1 MRKKSHGFTL
11 IELAISLAVIG
22 LLLGMLMVPLNAQ
35 IEQQRIS
42 DTNKELK
49 LAVEAMLGFA
59 VANGR
64 LPCPATATTPSTTA
78 GAGLE
83 NTAACAGATSAV
95 EGVVPWTTLG
105 VAETDAWGHRF
116 TYRVTR
122 EFANDP
128 TGGMQATFAL
138 TDIGN
143 IDVLGAGGTVIVA
156 DNMVAVI
163 VSHGKNG
170 AGAFRTDGSQV
181 LPVTGDEAEN
191 ADGDN
196 NFITK
201 MPDPAFN
208 DLVAWI
214 SPNVIK
220 SRMVAGNRLP

>member
-1 MRKKSHGFTL
+1 MKRAHGFTL
-11 IELAISLAVIG
+11 IELAISVAIIG

-35 IEQQRIS
+35 IDQQRTS

-49 LAVEAMLGFA
+49 LITEAMLGFA

-64 LPCPATATTPSTTA
+64 LPCPAVATTPSTTA

-95 EGVVPWTTLG
+95 GGVVPWATLG
-105 VAETDAWGHRF
+105 VPETDAWGHRF

-128 TGGMQATFAL
+128 TGGMQSTFAL

-143 IDVLGAGGTVIVA
+143 IDVLAAGGAVVVA
-156 DNMVAVI
+156 DDMAAAI
-163 VSHGKNG
+163 VSHGRNG
-170 AGAFRTDGSQV
+170 AGAFRTDGNQV

-196 NFITK
+196 NFISK
-201 MPDPAFN
+201 IPDPAFD

-214 SPNVIK
+214 SPNVLK